1 MPTLTP
7 FFDHSRHKLDVRN
20 VDVPLEVLAFQGEEC
35 LSQPFSYVIEFTST
49 ELDIAAELLLGRDAR
64 FSLYGRPPGPALP
77 GLSWP
82 QVKPLRTV
90 HGVVTACP
98 APSPRTTTE
107 PCTPP

>member
-1 MPTLTP
+1 MPTLTS
-7 FFDHSRHKLDVRN
+7 FFDHSRHNLDVR
-20 VDVPLEVLAFQGEEC
+20 A
-35 LSQPFSYVIEFTST
+35 
-49 ELDIAAELLLGRDAR
+49 AR
-64 FSLYGRPPGPALP
+64 FSRYGRPPGPALP

-107 PCTPP
+107 PCTRL